1 MPGDGVDFGIRQV
14 KVDSGGAITPEQAI
28 RIAREIQVSRVVWG
42 RFNRSDQD
50 WELTV
55 HIGKVADQTVSK
67 ELTAKGHAW
76 NAVIDSMESQLLAEL
91 EAKPGSLH
99 RDKPSLRWVTSAEV
113 LERCS
118 RIQADK
124 LVATAERELQEAITL
139 DPKFLRAHLGLAA
152 AFGSEGKYDSARK
165 EIDLA
170 LTLNPD
176 EPSAHEL
183 LGTLLIFQTNMDGAV
198 AELRKA
204 IALDPDQSE
213 ANVRLGQIY
222 VLRGE
227 LDQALAA
234 FKAAQQAAPFDSKAS
249 AGLAQVYANKGDEV
263 SARAELSDA
272 MRFAPTNNPNADLIA
287 RCYLLLHD
295 PYSAVQYYKQFI
307 LESRKTGL
315 NPDVLNQMEKYAQ
328 ELEAR
333 LTPHYLT
340 YAMPAS
346 FTPEQLEKTLQTKL
360 TSQEFAQVSNPFA
373 STPEMRA
380 WAEKTTQ
387 GLTNDF
393 DKAQA
398 LFQAVTRQCRFGD
411 TTGIRGAREVFAKMA
426 DKTAIFNCVEGAH
439 LCVALG
445 RDIGL
450 RTFQA
455 TVVRDYTD
463 EVVQHAC
470 AALFIKTNVLL
481 IDPSYNWF
489 GVPHKEVTV
498 LDDVQA
504 IGMDFFQRGDLDVK
518 SALPRCEIAEKL
530 FPNCEHGIN
539 NHFTA
544 LIQSGQWEA
553 ARNLIPAALKASRQG
568 WVLAV
573 ESGLLAQHDGQPE
586 QALNFFMEAKQL
598 NPNPHIS

>member
-1 MPGDGVDFGIRQV
+1 M
-14 KVDSGGAITPEQAI
+14 AAAE
-28 RIAREIQVSRVVWG
+28 
-42 RFNRSDQD
+42 
-50 WELTV
+50 
-55 HIGKVADQTVSK
+55 K
-67 ELTAKGHAW
+67 EL
-76 NAVIDSMESQLLAEL
+76 Q
-91 EAKPGSLH
+91 
-99 RDKPSLRWVTSAEV
+99 
-113 LERCS
+113 
-118 RIQADK
+118 Q
-124 LVATAERELQEAITL
+124 AITL

-176 EPSAHEL
+176 EPDAHRL

-204 IALDPDQSE
+204 IALDPDQSD
-213 ANVRLGQIY
+213 ANARLGQIY

-249 AGLAQVYANKGDEV
+249 AGLAQVYAIKGDEV

-272 MRFAPTNNPNADLIA
+272 MRFAPTNNLDANLIA
-287 RCYLLLHD
+287 GCYVLLHD
-295 PYSAVQYYKQFI
+295 PYSAVQYYKQF
-307 LESRKTGL
+307 LPVARKSGL
-315 NPDVLNQMEKYAQ
+315 NLGLVDEFEKHVE

-340 YAMPAS
+340 YAMPVS
-346 FTPEQLEKTLQTKL
+346 YTPQELEKALQAKL
-360 TSQEFAQVSNPFA
+360 TSAEFAQVTNPFA

-387 GLTNDF
+387 GLTNDL

-398 LFQAVTRQCRFGD
+398 LFQAVTRQCRFED
-411 TTGIRGAREVFAKMA
+411 TSGIRGAREVFAKMA
-426 DKTAIFNCVEGAH
+426 DKTATFNCVEGAH

-450 RTFQA
+450 KIFQA
-455 TVVRDYTD
+455 MVVRDYTD

-504 IGMDFFQRGDLDVK
+504 IGMDFFQRGDLDAK
-518 SALPRCEIAEKL
+518 SALARCEMGEKL
-530 FPNCEHGIN
+530 FPNCEVGIII
-539 NHFTA
+539 HFSA
-544 LIQSGQWEA
+544 LMESGQWEA
-553 ARNLIPAALKASRQG
+553 ARNLISAALKASRQG
-568 WVLAV
+568 WMLAV

-586 QALNFFMEAKQL
+586 QALNFFLEANQL
-598 NPNPHIS
+598 NPNYGRLHVWIAEELSRKGELSEARKECQAALRCDLPSKLRDMALQAIAAINERLSGH